1 MNNKVL
7 NIFEN
12 ISKASKKSLAL
23 LLDPD
28 KISDQ
33 ELVERI
39 HAIIKYQ
46 IDLIFVGGSL
56 VAKDN
61 FDYVLKELQ
70 EKTFVPKIIFPGNG
84 LHINSHAD
92 AILLLS
98 LISGR
103 NPEFLIGQ
111 HVISAPI
118 LKRSGLE
125 ILPTAYMLIDGGQ
138 ATTVSYIS
146 NTFPIPNNK
155 PDLAACTAMA
165 GEMLGLKLC
174 YLDAG
179 SGALNPVSEE
189 IIKEV
194 RKSISGPLIV
204 GGGINTK
211 DKATKALNAGAD
223 VLVIGNAIE
232 DNPNFLIE
240 MAQLV
245 GSYNFALA

>member
-1 MNNKVL
+1 M
-7 NIFEN
+7 
-12 ISKASKKSLAL
+12 
-23 LLDPD
+23 
-28 KISDQ
+28 
-33 ELVERI
+33 
-39 HAIIKYQ
+39 
-46 IDLIFVGGSL
+46 
-56 VAKDN
+56 
-61 FDYVLKELQ
+61 
-70 EKTFVPKIIFPGNG
+70 
-84 LHINSHAD
+84 
-92 AILLLS
+92 
-98 LISGR
+98 
-103 NPEFLIGQ
+103 
-111 HVISAPI
+111 ISAPI